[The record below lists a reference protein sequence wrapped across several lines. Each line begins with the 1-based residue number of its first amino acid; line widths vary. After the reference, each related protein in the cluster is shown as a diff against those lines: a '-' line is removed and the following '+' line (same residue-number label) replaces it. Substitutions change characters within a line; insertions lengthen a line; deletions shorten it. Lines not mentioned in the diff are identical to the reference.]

1 MKTLSAMHLIQFS
14 FWDYETFHLRKGGSA
29 FLGPNGAGK
38 TSLADA
44 VQIALVGGHGN
55 HMHFNAQ
62 SVHRDYRSIRDYA
75 LGTMRSGEGDQG
87 VVTRKRDEALS
98 YITLVFEGD
107 TPEDVFSAG
116 ICIHALASEKSHRTL
131 GLYIVPGIQLKLEDH
146 LGALEEGGKAPLDWS
161 TFEALVRKL
170 AKRAGR
176 TPTLTTKP
184 ETYLNELLHVLQ
196 HKGRSIDRDKFLRA
210 LAQSLRLKGIQSVND
225 YLRGYL
231 VDAQPIDKQG
241 TLKHIRT
248 VRALV
253 QQIEE
258 VRQQIARL
266 TDIDKRFNNVASLY
280 RTRAVATAVRLLLQ
294 VEAADSSVSD
304 LVHKETE
311 LSNNLREL
319 DAGIATR
326 TQEQAELRNNHEQ
339 LAATYAA
346 DPGAQLPEQ
355 ARQLREAL
363 QTTVK
368 DRKRAIDRLVLDLR
382 EALALTAQI
391 LDDPRSE
398 TAPAVAAL
406 AITWEK
412 RARAGSLP
420 DLASVKEAL
429 AVLKTAG
436 DIVAAVHKEDENT
449 VSSAARRLAAATEK
463 VRAAEKGMRL
473 PDAGDVA
480 SAMAMFRGKGI
491 ECRTVASLVSVRD
504 IKWQGAIE
512 GFLGRNRHA
521 LVVAGGRERDAVR
534 MLRTATQPLY
544 EVIVVQPA
552 HLRNDMTRAVDARL
566 VASLLT
572 SKNDVALAFLRR
584 LLGQMRQVET
594 EEELEGNERALTR
607 DGMLSANGG
616 TRRIR
621 LVPATEWALGAE
633 ISKEERQALREE
645 EINATREDTAAK
657 GRLALSKDADER
669 VRRVL
674 REITLEAFSLALAQV
689 EAAQRS
695 LDSAGDSGHTAL
707 PQHLQKLRKRV
718 EDAKKAADEAA
729 EAFGK
734 LKEERGTTN
743 ANLTTATNGLV
754 EARSQLAQLQTSYAE
769 AMSDLDYDAEHA
781 SSAYEKAYA
790 IAQTQGAA
798 AALIGLDAD
807 VKAANARVGT
817 AEANAKAD
825 FVAFINEM
833 SINLVEERSDWR
845 KAARWVKNHI
855 RKLKD
860 STLADHE
867 RDAAAAREAANQS
880 FRADVAY
887 RMREAIK
894 RVEHDIDDLNRIL
907 RACPEFTGG
916 EKYRFVAT
924 PALAHKPLYELIQ
937 SSAFV
942 ESTTSPLFE
951 AADDVQ
957 RKLVSF
963 LEACETGADKAN
975 NPLEDYR
982 LLFNFDLE
990 IRVGD
995 KKVDTLSK
1003 RLGVGSNGE
1012 HLVPF
1017 YVIAGASLANAYRIK
1032 AGEAHDGA
1040 AVMIIDE
1047 AFHGFD
1053 AQNCY
1058 VTAQFLRS
1066 LGLQLVMAAPDADVG
1081 KLLPVLDSYYDL
1093 DRFGSDVFTSEVMI
1107 KDDARRLLES
1117 DMPSRNPQ
1125 LVEQL
1130 VAQLDVP
1137 S

>member
-1 MKTLSAMHLIQFS
+1 MKTLSAMHLVQFS

-62 SVHRDYRSIRDYA
+62 SVHRDHRSIRDYA

-116 ICIHALASEKSHRTL
+116 ICIHSLASEKSHRTL

-146 LGALEEGGKAPLDWS
+146 LGVLDEGGKAPLDWQ

-280 RTRAVATAVRLLLQ
+280 RTRAVATAVRLFLQ

-319 DAGIATR
+319 DAGIAAR
-326 TQEQAELRNNHEQ
+326 IQEQTELRSNHEQ
-339 LAATYAA
+339 LAATYNA

-355 ARQLREAL
+355 ARQLRDAL

-368 DRKRAIDRLVLDLR
+368 DRKRAIDRLVLDIR
-382 EALALTAQI
+382 EALTLTDQI
-391 LDDPRSE
+391 LDGARSE
-398 TAPAVAAL
+398 TVPAVAAL
-406 AITWEK
+406 ATTWEK
-412 RARAGSLP
+412 RARAGSIP
-420 DLASVKEAL
+420 DLASVKDAL
-429 AVLKTAG
+429 AVLKAAG
-436 DIVAAVHKEDENT
+436 DIVAAVRKEDADA
-449 VSSAARRLAAATEK
+449 VSSAVRRLAAATEK
-463 VRAAEKGMRL
+463 VRAADKGMRL

-480 SAMAMFRGKGI
+480 SAMAMFRSNGI

-521 LVVAGGRERDAVR
+521 LVVAVGRERDAVR

-552 HLRNDMTRAVDARL
+552 HLRNDMGRAVDAKL

-572 SKNDVALAFLRR
+572 SKNDVALVFLRR

-621 LVPATEWALGAE
+621 LVPATDWALGAE

-657 GRLALSKDADER
+657 RRLALSTDTDER
-669 VRRVL
+669 ARRVL
-674 REITLEAFSLALAQV
+674 REITLEGFSLALAQV

-695 LDSAGDSGHTAL
+695 FDSADSGQTAL
-707 PQHLQKLRKRV
+707 PEHLQKLRKRV
-718 EDAKKAADEAA
+718 EDAKKAAEAAA
-729 EAFGK
+729 EALGK
-734 LKEERGTTN
+734 LKEERGTAN
-743 ANLTTATNGLV
+743 ANLTTTKNGLV
-754 EARSQLAQLQTSYAE
+754 EARSQLTRLQTSYAE

-781 SSAYEKAYA
+781 SAAYEKAYG
-790 IAQTQGAA
+790 IAQAQGAA

-845 KAARWVKNHI
+845 KAARWVKNHV

-894 RVEHDIDDLNRIL
+894 RVEHDIYDLNRIL

-924 PALAHKPLYELIQ
+924 PALAHKSLYELIQ

-990 IRVGD
+990 IHVGD

-1032 AGEAHDGA
+1032 AGEVHDGA

-1093 DRFGSDVFTSEVMI
+1093 DRFGADVFTSEVMI
-1107 KDDARRLLES
+1107 KDNARRLLES

>member
-1 MKTLSAMHLIQFS
+1 MKTLSTMHLVQFS
-14 FWDYETFHLRKGGSA
+14 FWDYETFHLRAGGTA

-44 VQIALVGGHGN
+44 VQIAMVGGHGN

-62 SVHRDYRSIRDYA
+62 SVHRDHRSIRDYA

-116 ICIHALASEKSHRTL
+116 ICVHSLAAEKSHRTL
-131 GLYIVPGIQLKLEDH
+131 GLYILPGIQLKLEDH
-146 LGALEEGGKAPLDWS
+146 LGALDEGGKAPLDWS

-170 AKRAGR
+170 GKRAGR

-258 VRQQIARL
+258 VKQQIARL
-266 TDIDKRFNNVASLY
+266 ADIDKRFNSVASLY

-304 LVHKETE
+304 LIRKEAD
-311 LSNNLREL
+311 LSAKLKEL
-319 DAGIATR
+319 DEAIASR
-326 TQEQAELRNNHEQ
+326 TQEQAELRTNHEQ
-339 LAATYAA
+339 LAATYNA
-346 DPGAQLPEQ
+346 DPDAQLPEQ

-368 DRKRAIDRLVLDLR
+368 DRKRTIERLVLDIR
-382 EALALTAQI
+382 EALALIGQI
-391 LDDPRSE
+391 LDSGRDE
-398 TAPAVAAL
+398 TAAGVTGL
-406 AITWEK
+406 ATSWEK
-412 RARAGSLP
+412 RARAGSIP
-420 DLASVKEAL
+420 DLADVKEAL
-429 AVLKTAG
+429 AVLKAG
-436 DIVAAVHKEDENT
+436 GDVVATVRRSDEDAA
-449 VSSAARRLAAATEK
+449 SSAARRLAAATEK
-463 VRAAEKGMRL
+463 VRAADKGMRL

-480 SAMAMFRGKGI
+480 SAMAMFRKEGI
-491 ECRTVASLVSVRD
+491 ESRTVASLVSVRD

-521 LVVAGGRERDAVR
+521 LVVAAGRERDAVR
-534 MLRTATQPLY
+534 LLRTATRPLY

-552 HLRNDMTRAVDARL
+552 HLRNDIGRMVDTKS
-566 VASLLT
+566 VAALLT
-572 SKNDVALAFLRR
+572 SKNEVALAFLRR

-594 EEELEGNERALTR
+594 EEELEGNERALTG

-633 ISKEERQALREE
+633 ISKNERQALREE
-645 EINATREDTAAK
+645 EMEATRAETAARR
-657 GRLALSKDADER
+657 RLALSTEADER

-674 REITLEAFSLALAQV
+674 RDITLEAFSLALTQV
-689 EAAQRS
+689 QTAQRS
-695 LDSAGDSGHTAL
+695 FDSAADPGQTAL
-707 PQHLQKLRKRV
+707 PQHLQKMRKRV
-718 EDAKKAADEAA
+718 EDAKKAADGAA
-729 EAFGK
+729 EALGK
-734 LKEERGTTN
+734 LKEERGTSN
-743 ANLTTATNGLV
+743 ANLTASRNSLA
-754 EARSQLAQLQTSYAE
+754 EARSQLTQLQASYAE
-769 AMSDLDYDAEHA
+769 AMLDVDYDVEHA
-781 SSAYEKAYA
+781 SAAYDKAYG
-790 IAQTQGAA
+790 IAQAQGAA
-798 AALIGLDAD
+798 AALIELDAD
-807 VKAANARVGT
+807 VKASNARVGT
-817 AEANAKAD
+817 AEAIAKAD
-825 FVAFINEM
+825 FVVFVNEM

-845 KAARWVKNHI
+845 KAAQWVKNHV

-860 STLADHE
+860 STLTDYE
-867 RDAAAAREAANQS
+867 REAAAAREAANQS

-894 RVEHDIDDLNRIL
+894 RVEHDINDLNRIL
-907 RACPEFTGG
+907 RACPDFTGG
-916 EKYRFVAT
+916 EKYLFVAT

-942 ESTTSPLFE
+942 EAGTSPLFE

-963 LEACETGADKAN
+963 LEACETGVDKAN

-982 LLFNFDLE
+982 LLFSFDLE

-1032 AGEAHDGA
+1032 AGDSHEGA

-1093 DRFGSDVFTSEVMI
+1093 DRFGPDVFTSEVI
-1107 KDDARRLLES
+1107 VKDDARRLLES
-1117 DMPSRNPQ
+1117 DMPIRNQQ
-1125 LVEQL
+1125 LIEQM